1 MAETEEIEKLE
12 GDEPKKTRKRGLFTV
27 RTLLVFL
34 GVSALSLIIISL
46 VTYSL
51 YRFGVFDRYIK
62 DQFVAKM
69 SEIGVE
75 FKAETFRVAASPL
88 ELVLREATFN
98 DKLTGEKLF
107 YIRDARLGLTVLDLL
122 AWRTS
127 RDISIDSSDING
139 AEVWV
144 KFDENGKSNF
154 SNLKFIEDERGS
166 SVNFKYE
173 SVNVRVR
180 DSVVHFGDFSRSI
193 SGDAKD
199 LAVFL
204 SPTDTRTAEGETRYK
219 FDLTSTDGNFVY
231 DTKAVEKIDIRA
243 VGIADKKG
251 AEIEKL
257 DIVTPLGN
265 MALNG
270 TLTDWAA
277 PKYELD
283 ITSMVDLTQ
292 TSITFSTGT
301 ALRGVGNFKGHV
313 SGQGENYRIE
323 GTADSEAL
331 RADGVYLKAVNVA
344 ATVEGTNANYTA
356 NGTAVAE
363 MLTFDV
369 FRVDF
374 LRLNG
379 NVRGTGTDFR
389 WVGDLQAI
397 AAKTPKLT
405 LGGLFLSDA
414 VAEYKDKQL
423 TASVGNGQTQK
434 FAIGDT
440 EFVDLRAR
448 NLKFSMP
455 GGDINVTASSATTGS
470 FITKDYRLDAVT
482 GQDLWVRNSKG
493 NTDVD
498 ASNLRSLK
506 ANIAGANINDLTA
519 GKFEFRDRPNSVGVN
534 IKNLRAGQVESDGT
548 YIDGVET
555 PELTIDNASGTTIVY
570 ADKSRVAKIDTGSA
584 VLGNLNIAGVRLTIR
599 NGTIEGQSNDI
610 DAGNIALTKNK
621 QNPAGGNLENVKIN
635 SPVFVVERSGR
646 YRATAD
652 MSIGGGML
660 GSVSLGS
667 ATAKV
672 DISNDRAELT
682 DLAASV
688 MDGSVDGSVTIAFDN
703 RTQSKID
710 AKFTNLDLS
719 KIAALQTGRIVPI
732 EGNTTGEAHLTFQG
746 TNYRTTS
753 GTLNASIQANA
764 GKDDTARIPINGNI
778 NLTANQGLF
787 EIAKAELSTGK
798 TTLTASGQFD
808 LKDDDSNLTVAL
820 RSGDAAEVQRFA
832 EVTEISP
839 DLDRQFKSIEMQF
852 AGDLSFD
859 GAITGNLYD
868 PRVAGNATVGSL
880 IMRNRALGSVATKID
895 VYPIDE
901 TDADGKVHLAGVELR
916 NGKLNELQGGTAD
929 FEILVPRGGA
939 NNVTVNAGLQ
949 GVNAGNLLAALP
961 VDLPARISDL
971 NGKTTG
977 KVNITG
983 LPDNANGSIDL
994 SALTGTIAGQS
1005 FDNLKVKA
1013 LFQGTGII
1021 IQTAEMRVGEGLVT
1035 ASGTYDRKSTA
1046 FDLDLTGKQV
1056 PLPLVLAFTPP
1067 SENIPVITGVVDLT
1081 AKAVGVGENSSTYDV
1096 TFEGSART
1104 VTIGE
1109 NAVGDVTFNGK
1120 TADQVLTANLMANL
1134 EGSTQVITGTL
1145 RFSDEKLPYSVT
1157 TVFDQSPLSPYLA
1170 FVPQLKGYPITGTG
1184 TGRIEINGYLRSR
1197 NSKGE
1202 LVVDTSNASGSAQFS
1217 QLALVVQDTP
1227 LAAVEPLSVKF
1238 SKSKVEF
1245 ENAKFAGG
1253 GSNMTISGI
1262 IALTNTASNNL
1273 SVDGR
1278 ISLNLL
1284 NLVTKDT
1291 FFAGN
1296 ADVAVRYIGSF
1307 ESARLSG
1314 TAYTENASVAA
1325 FIGTDRLSLD
1335 RIKTRVV
1342 FTADQA
1348 EIEDA
1353 TGYLG
1358 GGRFTATGGAL
1369 LKGLSVTNFRL
1380 SLNGDNI
1387 TVPLPKDF
1395 LTTGDARL
1403 EISGI
1408 RGQSGN
1414 LRTTIAGRVFAKRS
1428 LYSKDIDLANLV
1440 GARRERSLS
1449 GSSGSGSPVRF
1460 DLIIEGRD
1468 ALIVRNNI
1476 ADLTASVSLALTGD
1490 SDNPRLSGRITAN
1503 SGTLLYRK
1511 DRYEVQR
1518 GTLEFPPDTEI
1529 DPVINLQ
1536 AETEIGGY
1544 QIFINLAGPLKDTE
1558 RLTATV
1564 RSSPALPSD
1573 DVVSLITT
1581 GSLSNTAGGIPTLAQ
1596 TGINTAAEI
1605 LTDSIINNPARKATD
1620 KLFGLNVFEIDP
1632 IISGQQ
1638 LNPSAR
1644 LTVGRQI
1651 NNNLRVTYSTNLS
1664 QDQNQVLA
1672 LEYRVSN
1679 KLSFVAQYEQRGL
1692 SNVTRNRDNFSFEI
1706 RFRRRF

>member
-1 MAETEEIEKLE
+1 MAKDKQEISEAE
-12 GDEPKKTRKRGLFTV
+12 EPKTKPKKRLFSG
-27 RTLLVFL
+27 RNLLVFL
-34 GVSALSLIIISL
+34 GLSAGSLLLISIIF
-46 VTYSL
+46 YGL

-69 SEIGVE
+69 AEIGVE

-88 ELVLREATFN
+88 ELVLHNATFD

-127 RDISIDSSDING
+127 RDISIDSTDVNG

-144 KFDENGKSNF
+144 KFDANGKSNF
-154 SNLKFIEDERGS
+154 SNLKFIEDEKGS
-166 SVNFKYE
+166 AVNFKYD
-173 SVNVRVR
+173 SVNVAIR
-180 DSVVHFGDFSRSI
+180 DSVIHFGDLSRSI
-193 SGDAKD
+193 SGDAKN

-204 SPTDTRTAEGETRYK
+204 SPTDTKTAEGETRYK
-219 FDLTSTDGNFVY
+219 FDLTSTDSNFVY
-231 DTKAVEKIDIRA
+231 DTKTVEKIDINA
-243 VGIADKKG
+243 QGIADNKG
-251 AEIEKL
+251 AEIQKL
-257 DIVTPLGN
+257 DIRTPLGDTS
-265 MALNG
+265 MNG

-283 ITSMVDLTQ
+283 ITSMIDLTQ
-292 TSITFSTGT
+292 TSMTFSTGT

-313 SGQGENYRIE
+313 SGQGENYRVE
-323 GTADSEAL
+323 GTADSESL

-344 ATVEGTNANYTA
+344 ATVEGTNSNYTA

-374 LRLNG
+374 LKLNG

-389 WVGDLQAI
+389 WVGELQAV
-397 AAKTPKLT
+397 AAKTPGLT

-423 TASVGNGQTQK
+423 TASVGNGRTQK

-440 EFVDLRAR
+440 EFEDLRAR

-455 GGDINVTASSATTGS
+455 GGNVNVSASSATTGA
-470 FITKDYRLDAVT
+470 FVTKDYRLDAVT
-482 GQDLWVRNSKG
+482 GQNLRVRHSQG
-493 NTDVD
+493 QTDVD
-498 ASNLRSLK
+498 ATNLRSNK
-506 ANIAGANINDLTA
+506 AKLAGANIDNVTA
-519 GKFEFRDRPNSVGVN
+519 GKFEFRDRPKTTSVD
-534 IKNLRAGQVESDGT
+534 IKDLRAGRVESDGT
-548 YIDGVET
+548 IVAGVET
-555 PELTIDNASGTTIVY
+555 PDLSIDNENGTTVIY
-570 ADKSRVAKIDTGSA
+570 ADRSRVAKIDTGSA

-599 NGTIEGQSNDI
+599 NGTIEGRSNDI

-621 QNPAGGNLENVKIN
+621 QNPSGGSLEAVKIIH
-635 SPVFVVERSGR
+635 PVFVVERSGR

-652 MSIGGGML
+652 MSIGGGTL
-660 GSVSLGS
+660 GSIALGS

-672 DISNDRAELT
+672 NINNERAELT

-688 MDGSVDGSVTIAFDN
+688 MDGRLDGSVTVAFDN

-710 AKFTNLDLS
+710 ATFSELDLS
-719 KIAALQTGRIVPI
+719 KLAALQSGRIIPI
-732 EGNTTGEAHLTFQG
+732 EGKTTGDAHLTFQG
-746 TNYRTTS
+746 TDYRTAS
-753 GTLNASIQANA
+753 GTLNAAIAANA
-764 GKDDTARIPINGNI
+764 GKDDSARVPINGVI
-778 NLTANQGLF
+778 NVTADRGLF
-787 EIAKAELSTGK
+787 EIAKAGLTTGVS
-798 TTLTASGQFD
+798 TLTASGQFD
-808 LKDDDSNLTVAL
+808 LRDNGSKLHVLLDSENAT
-820 RSGDAAEVQRFA
+820 EVQRLA

-839 DLDRQFKSIEMQF
+839 ELDRQLKSMQMEF
-852 AGDLSFD
+852 AGKLSFD
-859 GAITGNLYD
+859 GTVTGNLFD
-868 PRVAGNATVGSL
+868 PFVSGNASVASL
-880 IMRNRALGSVATKID
+880 IMRSRELGSVATNI
-895 VYPIDE
+895 
-901 TDADGKVHLAGVELR
+901 KVDPNGIELR
-916 NGKLNELQGGTAD
+916 DGKLNEKLGGTAD
-929 FEILVPRGGA
+929 FTILIPRGMD
-939 NNVTVNAGLQ
+939 NAVEINADLRGID
-949 GVNAGNLLAALP
+949 AGNLLAALP
-961 VDLPARISDL
+961 IDLPTRVNDFS
-971 NGKTTG
+971 GKTSG
-977 KVNITG
+977 KVDIKG

-994 SALTGTIAGQS
+994 SALKGVVAGQS
-1005 FDNLKVKA
+1005 FDDLKVKA

-1021 IQTAEMRVGEGLVT
+1021 IDTAEMHVGEGLVT
-1035 ASGTYDRKSTA
+1035 AKGTYDRKSTA

-1056 PLPLVLAFTPP
+1056 PLPLLIAFTPP
-1067 SENIPVITGVVDLT
+1067 NDNIPVISGTVDVT
-1081 AKAVGVGENSSTYDV
+1081 AKAIGRSADSATFDV
-1096 TFEGSART
+1096 TFDGVAKT
-1104 VTIGE
+1104 VTVGA

-1120 TADQVLTANLMANL
+1120 TVDQVLTANLMANL
-1134 EGSTQVITGTL
+1134 EGSKQVINGTL

-1157 TVFDQSPLSPYLA
+1157 TVFDQSPLAPYIA
-1170 FVPQLKGYPITGTG
+1170 FAPQLKGYPITGTG
-1184 TGRIEINGYLRSR
+1184 TGKIELSGTLRSR
-1197 NSKGE
+1197 DSKGE
-1202 LVVDTSNASGSAQFS
+1202 LVIDTSNVNGSAQFS
-1217 QLALVVQDTP
+1217 QLALMVQETP
-1227 LAAVEPLSVKF
+1227 LAAAEPISIRFNRNEV
-1238 SKSKVEF
+1238 VF

-1253 GSNMTISGI
+1253 GSNMTIAGTL
-1262 IALTNTASNNL
+1262 ALTNAAENNL

-1291 FFAGN
+1291 FFAGS
-1296 ADVAVRYIGSF
+1296 ADVAVRYIGSHNG
-1307 ESARLSG
+1307 ARLSG
-1314 TAYTENASVAA
+1314 TAFTENASVAA
-1325 FIGTDRLSLD
+1325 FIGTDRLTLE
-1335 RIKTRVV
+1335 RIKTRVI

-1358 GGRFTATGGAL
+1358 GGKFTATGGAL
-1369 LKGLSVTNFRL
+1369 LNGLSVSTFRL
-1380 SLNGDNI
+1380 SLNGDNV
-1387 TVPLPKDF
+1387 TVPLPQDF

-1403 EISGI
+1403 EITGI
-1408 RGQSGN
+1408 REASADN
-1414 LRTTIAGRVFAKRS
+1414 LQIVIGGRVYAKRS

-1440 GARRERSLS
+1440 GARRERPLS
-1449 GSSGSGSPVRF
+1449 GSASSISPPRF
-1460 DLIIEGRD
+1460 DLIIEGHD

-1476 ADLTASVSLALTGD
+1476 ADLTASVALVLTGD
-1490 SDNPRLSGRITAN
+1490 ANEPHLSGRITAN
-1503 SGTLLYRK
+1503 SGTLFYRK
-1511 DRYEVQR
+1511 DRYDVQR
-1518 GTLEFPPDTEI
+1518 GTLEFPPDSEI
-1529 DPVINLQ
+1529 DPIINLQ

-1558 RLTATV
+1558 GLTATV

-1632 IISGQQ
+1632 IISGRQ

-1679 KLSFVAQYEQRGL
+1679 KLSFVAQYEQRSL